1 MNENLIRK
9 IEPEDATYLA
19 DESRRHGTA
28 QWIAFPRSER
38 EVAEVLEF
46 ARKTQQPITIQG
58 ARTGIT
64 GGAVPNGGLILNMS
78 RMNRILGL
86 RYEPE
91 SDCFFLKVEPGLL
104 LCDLDEMLRTLQF
117 DSTNWDAESCK
128 ALNLLRNSEARFFPP
143 DPTETSASVGGM
155 VANNASG
162 ARSYAYGPT
171 ARHVESLRAFVING
185 TLLELGRGKHKA
197 QARTFHLK
205 MDSGETFRGQLPSCD
220 PPMVKCAAGYRTGAD
235 MDLVD
240 LFTGMEGTLGVLTG
254 IELRLAPAPP
264 FIWGMTAFLPSEE
277 NALKFVRILRGER
290 VADFESPEPFLKPVA
305 IEFFNQDV
313 LTLLR
318 RHKRENTAFAA
329 DIPEPP
335 ADARVAIYL
344 EFHGEDE
351 ETVSGAVLHA
361 SNALVL
367 LDGDE
372 DATWLATEPR
382 ELARLARFRHAAP
395 EAVNLLIDERRKQYP
410 DLTKLGTDMS
420 VPDSCLERIMTLY
433 NNGLKTSGLESVIF
447 GHIGNNHLHVNILPR
462 NPDEYARGR
471 SLYLDWASEVVSMG
485 GSVSA
490 EHGIGKLKRAF
501 LELMY
506 GPEMID
512 EMRAL
517 KRVFDPQGLLNPGNL
532 FEM

>member
-1 MNENLIRK
+1 MNENLVRK
-9 IEPEDATYLA
+9 LEPEDATYLA
-19 DESRRHGTA
+19 DESRQHGTA
-28 QWIAFPRSER
+28 QWIAFPRTEMD
-38 EVAEVLEF
+38 VAAALEF
-46 ARKTQQPITIQG
+46 ARKTQQPITVQG

-91 SDCFFLKVEPGLL
+91 SDYFLLRVEPGIL
-104 LCDLDEMLRTLQF
+104 LCDLNETLQSLQF
-117 DSTNWDAESCK
+117 DSAEWDEESCK
-128 ALNLLRNSEARFFPP
+128 TLDLLRNSKPRFFPP

-162 ARSYAYGPT
+162 ARSFAYGPT
-171 ARHVESLRAFVING
+171 AQHVESLRALVLNG
-185 TLLELGRGKHKA
+185 TLLELSRGQHKA
-197 QARTFHLK
+197 QARTFHLE

-254 IELRLAPAPP
+254 IELRLAPAPS

-290 VADFESPEPFLKPVA
+290 VAGFESHEPFLQPVA
-305 IEFFNQDV
+305 IEFFNQNV

-318 RHKRENTAFAA
+318 RHKRENTAFT

-344 EFHGEDE
+344 EFHGDDE
-351 ETVSGAVLHA
+351 ETVSAAVLHA

-382 ELARLARFRHAAP
+382 ELARLAHFRHAAP

-420 VPDSCLERIMTLY
+420 VPDSCLGKIMSLY
-433 NNGLKTSGLESVIF
+433 NNDLKASGLESVIF

-462 NPDEYARGR
+462 NPDEYAQGR
-471 SLYLDWASEVVSMG
+471 ALYLDWAREVVSMG

-532 FEM
+532 FEI